1 MGFLLDTNVV
11 SEPLK
16 RNANPHV
23 LERIAALNPTRC
35 FLSTLTLG
43 ELRKGIESA
52 KEVTHKHKLEAWLVN
67 QLVPR
72 FESRIYAIDT
82 EVADRWGRMIAQTP
96 RPLPVV
102 DSLLAA
108 TALTHDLILATRNVR
123 DFADI
128 AGLRLY
134 DPWSDT

>member
-1 MGFLLDTNVV
+1 MAYLLDTNVI
-11 SEPLK
+11 SEPMRAKPNMKIVQWL
-16 RNANPHV
+16 NEQDGAHV
-23 LERIAALNPTRC
+23 
-35 FLSTLTLG
+35 SVLTFG
-43 ELRKGIESA
+43 ELRKGIEGA
-52 KEVTHKHKLEAWLVN
+52 KDEVRRSRLEDWLERGLMARFAQRTHTVDAH
-67 QLVPR
+67 
-72 FESRIYAIDT
+72 
-82 EVADRWGRMIAQTP
+82 VADRWGRMIAHTP

-134 DPWSDT
+134 DPWSDV

>member
-1 MGFLLDTNVV
+1 MAYLLDTNVI
-11 SEPLK
+11 SEPMRAKPNMKIVRWLDELES
-16 RNANPHV
+16 AHV
-23 LERIAALNPTRC
+23 
-35 FLSTLTLG
+35 SVLTFG
-43 ELRKGIESA
+43 ELRKGIDGA
-52 KEVTHKHKLEAWLVN
+52 KDEIRRSRLEAWLEGE
-67 QLVPR
+67 LVAR
-72 FESRIYAIDT
+72 FAQRTHTVDARI
-82 EVADRWGRMIAQTP
+82 ADRWGRLVASTA

-134 DPWSDT
+134 DPWSDG